1 VKDATSSDAR
11 LDKVEA
17 TAMQPNDLE
26 RKATDPAEL
35 LLEKVEY
42 ESKSD
47 HGGKASANFIFVTLV
62 LFLITWTKILS
73 LFAVA
78 YFLAGMF
85 IAAILSI
92 PSWLLKFAIA
102 RRITYAQALKLR
114 YFWIV
119 FEWVYNF
126 AVTWCLFSLYKRFI
140 SWNH

>member
-1 VKDATSSDAR
+1 LQNPEQRQGRYAACLSVPEILYIIKNYLDDA
-11 LDKVEA
+11 
-17 TAMQPNDLE
+17 
-26 RKATDPAEL
+26 
-35 LLEKVEY
+35 
-42 ESKSD
+42 
-47 HGGKASANFIFVTLV
+47 LV
-62 LFLITWTKILS
+62 LFLVTWTKILS

-119 FEWVYNF
+119 FERAYNF
-126 AVTWCLFSLYKRFI
+126 AVPWCLFSLYKRFI
-140 SWNH
+140 S

>member
-1 VKDATSSDAR
+1 MKDASSCDAR

-47 HGGKASANFIFVTLV
+47 HGGKASATFILVSLV
-62 LFLITWTKILS
+62 LFLVTWTKILS

-85 IAAILSI
+85 VAAILSI
-92 PSWLLKFAIA
+92 PSWLLQFAIA

-119 FEWVYNF
+119 FEWAYNF

-140 SWNH
+140 S

>member
-1 VKDATSSDAR
+1 VKDASSCDAR

-47 HGGKASANFIFVTLV
+47 YGGKASATFILVSLV
-62 LFLITWTKILS
+62 LFLVTWTKILS

-78 YFLAGMF
+78 YFLAGM
-85 IAAILSI
+85 
-92 PSWLLKFAIA
+92 LLQPFSPYQVGCCNLQSLAGSH
-102 RRITYAQALKLR
+102 TLK
-114 YFWIV
+114 
-119 FEWVYNF
+119 
-126 AVTWCLFSLYKRFI
+126 
-140 SWNH
+140 H